1 MVDESLI
8 DLIQILHLN
17 RLEKRLLIVSEKLV
31 GRRVIPFISE
41 GGRNILLVKM
51 REDGGRLDFNFVWGV
66 LHRHVQDLLR
76 EEKYRIKKLG
86 KAYDV
91 SMNDGCLSSLLLTSS
106 PNLSFSVNAFRWY
119 LGTADLVAVF
129 RKWLE
134 TLDSILSIFEEVM
147 GRLHISLG
155 NHIRCTCGGLKYE
168 GGKILYDLSM
178 DDCLLPRGEIMFRK
192 DKASVG
198 IGFGDL
204 LFGKKWWYQISG
216 LGETMESYI
225 RSMILNG
232 DV

>member
-1 MVDESLI
+1 MAEGGLI
-8 DLIQILHLN
+8 DLIQNLHLN
-17 RLEKRLLIVSEKLV
+17 RLEKRLLIVSEKLA
-31 GRRVIPFISE
+31 GRRTMPFISKS
-41 GGRNILLVKM
+41 GKNILLVKM

-66 LHRHVQDLLR
+66 MHRHVKELFV
-76 EEKYRIKKLG
+76 EEKYSIKKRG
-86 KAYDV
+86 KAFDV
-91 SMNDGCLSSLLLTSS
+91 IMNDGCLSSFLLTSA
-106 PNLSFSVNAFRWY
+106 PNLSLSVNAFRWY

-134 TLDSILSIFEEVM
+134 TLDSILSIFEEIM
-147 GRLHISLG
+147 GRLNMSLG
-155 NHIRCTCGGLKYE
+155 NHVRCTCGGLKYE
-168 GGKILYDLSM
+168 NGKIIYNLSM

-204 LFGKKWWYQISG
+204 LFDKKWWYQICG

-225 RSMILNG
+225 RSMIING